1 MKGVLFNYGL
11 PSLIIVLLV
20 VSAAFCQSLG
30 SSPAS
35 PAPVGIALKGIVECG
50 QGYTSHE
57 LYDMKITL
65 LQVLRGEDAWNR
77 IAKAS
82 SSNKPADAGFDYL
95 LAYVRFEYQARGTPG
110 LCVHQL
116 VPDQFTAFSAE
127 GSEYKSVS
135 VVPPQPE
142 MRQDL
147 KSGDVFE
154 GWLVFM
160 VAQHDKSPLMSYSA
174 DKGGA
179 ISHGGGKWF
188 VLK

>member
-1 MKGVLFNYGL
+1 MKGAFFHCGWAH
-11 PSLIIVLLV
+11 LLALLVV
-20 VSAAFCQSLG
+20 VSAALGQSPA

-35 PAPVGIALKGIVECG
+35 PAPAGITVKGIVECG
-50 QGYTSHE
+50 EGYTSHE

-65 LQVLRGEDAWNR
+65 LEVMRGEEAWNR

-82 SSNKPADAGFDYL
+82 ASNKPADAGFEYI
-95 LAYVRFEYQARGTPG
+95 LARVRFEYKARGTPG

-127 GSEYKSVS
+127 GNDYRSVS
-135 VVPPQPE
+135 VVTPQPA
-142 MRQDL
+142 MRKDL
-147 KSGDVFE
+147 KSGEAFE

-160 VAQHDKSPLMSYSA
+160 VGKQDKAPLMFYSA

-188 VLK
+188 LLQ

>member
-1 MKGVLFNYGL
+1 MKGILINYGL
-11 PSLIIVLLV
+11 APAIILLLS
-20 VSAAFCQSLG
+20 VSAAFSQPPG
-30 SSPAS
+30 SSPTN
-35 PAPVGIALKGIVECG
+35 PGRVGITLQGIVECG

-65 LQVLRGEDAWNR
+65 LQVLRGEKAWNR

-82 SSNKPADAGFDYL
+82 SSNKPAEVGFDYI

-110 LCVHQL
+110 LCIHQL
-116 VPDQFTAFSAE
+116 VPDQFTAFSAD
-127 GSEYKSVS
+127 GSEYESVS

-142 MRQDL
+142 MRRDM
-147 KSGDVFE
+147 KSGDAFE

-160 VAQHDKSPLMSYSA
+160 VAQHDKSPLMFYSA

-179 ISHGGGKWF
+179 ISHGGEKWF
-188 VLK
+188 VLR